1 MGSSASGSSYKKKKL
16 IKLSKNEQV
25 SVLGWLR
32 LNALLHNNNNNR
44 SNKVFSVWD
53 LDSRR
58 KELLGWRLF
67 LSLSLGSIILLIS
80 AVFISAY
87 VLSFILGLIGFF
99 LLIIGLVYLFLV
111 YVE

>member
-1 MGSSASGSSYKKKKL
+1 MGSSASGSSSKKTM

-32 LNALLHNNNNNR
+32 LNALLHNNVNNR

-80 AVFISAY
+80 AY

-99 LLIIGLVYLFLV
+99 LLIIGLVYLFFGV
-111 YVE
+111 YRV